1 MGTGTWWLRV
11 PPGEPQGRIGLDL
24 GRDGTAQA
32 GGGPGRG
39 VCQGHYLLWDLMEGT
54 GLWGSSGRTSHAR
67 ARRRGS
73 PGLTRGI
80 IWWQYLPGRVGT
92 RSPHPQPPLAQPR
105 PQRHSAAERDRGC
118 ARWAPN
124 RVEETKAQRGGR
136 GCCALHFYAPWQM
149 APTRHLNTLPPTD
162 ACSAVWSQWPGGHI
176 HRQLLSYLGSRC
188 PGPRPSG
195 KWAHEDHPPSPPPC
209 PMTGPGILSRCG
221 GGGGRRHLSQSSG
234 WFFCSCSCPP
244 SSAAL
249 RCACGGGPGRTC
261 CE

>member
-1 MGTGTWWLRV
+1 MGGPEECPDGPASRMWAQDAPIWVWWGSRVRPEGQLRV

-80 IWWQYLPGRVGT
+80 IWWQYLPGRRGAW
-92 RSPHPQPPLAQPR
+92 SPHPQPPLAQLR
-105 PQRHSAAERDRGC
+105 PQRHSAAERDRRC

-136 GCCALHFYAPWQM
+136 GCCALHFYAPSPEHT
-149 APTRHLNTLPPTD
+149 A
-162 ACSAVWSQWPGGHI
+162 
-176 HRQLLSYLGSRC
+176 
-188 PGPRPSG
+188 
-195 KWAHEDHPPSPPPC
+195 AH
-209 PMTGPGILSRCG
+209 
-221 GGGGRRHLSQSSG
+221 
-234 WFFCSCSCPP
+234 
-244 SSAAL
+244 
-249 RCACGGGPGRTC
+249 
-261 CE
+261 